1 MSETES
7 PRGAG
12 VTLMLADA
20 AQVQGG
26 KLFILGGGWNITN
39 ALSPSAI
46 ALIFEIPWSETN
58 RRHGFALQ
66 LVDADG
72 HGVAIGPDR
81 SRPFEFRSEFEI
93 GRPPGSTPG
102 VSFNVP
108 FALNLAPLGLTD
120 GRYEWRCTLNGESRV
135 EWRLSFEVRGSL
147 GAPAPQSNE

>member
-7 PRGAG
+7 PRSAG
-12 VTLMLADA
+12 VTMMLADA

-39 ALSPSAI
+39 AQSPSAI

-58 RRHGFALQ
+58 RRHAFGLE

-72 HGVAIGPDR
+72 HGVGIGAEGNP
-81 SRPFEFRSEFEI
+81 PFEFRSEFEI

-108 FALNLAPLGLTD
+108 FALNLAPLGLRD
-120 GRYEWRCTLNGESRV
+120 GRYEWRCSLNGQSRL
-135 EWRLSFEVRGSL
+135 EWRLPFEVRGGVPTVPPSL
-147 GAPAPQSNE
+147 E